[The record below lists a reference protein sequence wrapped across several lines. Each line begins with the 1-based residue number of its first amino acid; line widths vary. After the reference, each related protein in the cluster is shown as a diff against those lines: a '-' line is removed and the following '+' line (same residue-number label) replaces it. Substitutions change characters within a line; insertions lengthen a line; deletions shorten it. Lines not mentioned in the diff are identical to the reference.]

1 MKGKL
6 QLIKA
11 RARAAVQQAQL
22 LIYGD
27 IGDFGDSGV
36 SAKAVAEQLI
46 ALDAPEVLVRIN
58 SYGGRVD
65 EGLAI
70 YGALRDFDGT
80 VTVRIEGVAASI
92 AGIVAMAGTR
102 VEIAQDAMLMI
113 HSAWQFAEGS
123 AEDLR
128 NAADGLE
135 KADRQLAQIYARKS
149 GRSVDEELEA
159 MQAGGDRWF
168 TAEEALAAGYVDAIY
183 DPDDASASARNPIV
197 CDALTHYLPRSGAY
211 AAALRKRLKAAKHPP
226 TGRKPKPLEN
236 RMNWLELAR
245 KLGVEVAD
253 DADDATIRA
262 AIAAHLGLDEDAE
275 ESDIMLT
282 IAERAADAGDGN
294 DGGDGDGASARSRTK
309 LTAAA
314 KATKRKAD
322 AKAKAKARAAAGGG
336 ADPDPDQPNRREQI
350 EELFDIAGE
359 GREQDS
365 GLRTMRAQALIGT
378 EPIADVRNRLLAH
391 LGSGTAI
398 SSTVVVQGGEDKR
411 DKRVRAAGLWLVARA
426 GARLS
431 EEQQRGM
438 NGNVFRGMSL
448 HDLARDC
455 VEEAGIY
462 ARSMNRM
469 DIIKAA
475 LTHSTSDFPNIFEN
489 ALHKMVLTGFEVQ
502 KPSWD
507 RFCKVSSLSDFRPH
521 IRYRMS
527 SVGDLEVR
535 LENGEYKS
543 LTLSDAERESI
554 TGQSRGG
561 ILNITREMIVNDDMS
576 VFSGLAQMLGGAAAR
591 TLDKSV
597 FALFALNGGNG
608 PTMGDGNP
616 LFHADHG
623 NIATT
628 PEAPTVSAVEAMRV
642 QMASQKDPGGNDF
655 IDLRPDRALAPLS
668 LGGQLRLINTSTYDP
683 DANNKLQRPNIA
695 LNLLSDIIDTPRLT
709 GNAWYLLANP
719 NVDPTFEVGFLDG
732 QQTPQLAQEEAF
744 NQAGM
749 KWRLMYEFGTA
760 AVGWRG
766 VIKNAGAGS

>member
-11 RARAAVQQAQL
+11 RARAAVHQAQL

-27 IGDFGDSGV
+27 IGDFGDAGV
-36 SAKAVAEQLI
+36 TAKAVAQQLI
-46 ALDAPEVLVRIN
+46 DLDAPEVLVRIN

-102 VEIAQDAMLMI
+102 VEIAQDALLMI
-113 HSAWQFAEGS
+113 HSAWNFAEGS
-123 AEDLR
+123 ASDLR

-159 MQAGGDRWF
+159 MQTGGDRWF

-275 ESDIMLT
+275 DSDIMLT
-282 IAERAADAGDGN
+282 IAERAADAGSGDDGE
-294 DGGDGDGASARSRTK
+294 GDDSSAHSRARM
-309 LTAAA
+309 TAAA
-314 KATKRKAD
+314 KAAKRKSA
-322 AKAKAKARAAAGGG
+322 AKAKAN
-336 ADPDPDQPNRREQI
+336 ADPTLHPNRREQI
-350 EELFDIAGE
+350 EELFDIAAE
-359 GREQDS
+359 GRDQDS
-365 GLRTMRAQALIGT
+365 ALRTMRAQALIGT
-378 EPIADVRNRLLAH
+378 DTVADVRKRLLAH

-411 DKRVRAAGLWLVARA
+411 DKRVRAAGLWLMARA
-426 GARLS
+426 GATLN

-438 NGNVFRGMSL
+438 NGNKFRGMSF

-455 VEEAGIY
+455 LEEAGIY

-469 DIIKAA
+469 DIIHAA

-489 ALHKMVLTGFEVQ
+489 ALHKMVLTGFEAQ
-502 KPSWD
+502 QPTWD
-507 RFCKVSSLSDFRPH
+507 RFCKVGSLSDFRPH

-527 SVGDLEVR
+527 SFGDLEVR

-554 TGQSRGG
+554 VAKSRGG
-561 ILNITREMIVNDDMS
+561 IINITREMIVNDDMN

-591 TLDKSV
+591 TLDKAV
-597 FALFALNGGNG
+597 CELFGFNGGNG

-623 NIATT
+623 NIAADAA
-628 PEAPTVSAVEAMRV
+628 APTVAAVEAMRV
-642 QMASQKDPGGNDF
+642 QMGSQLDPGGNDYL
-655 IDLRPDRALAPLS
+655 DLRPDRALAPLS
-668 LGGQLRLINTSTYDP
+668 LGGQLRIINTSTYDP
-683 DANNKLQRPNIA
+683 DASNKLQRPNIA
-695 LNLLSDIIDTPRLT
+695 LNMLSDIIDTPRLT

-719 NVDPTFEVGFLDG
+719 SIDPTFEVGFLDG
-732 QQTPQLAQEEAF
+732 QRTPQIAQEESF

-749 KWRLMYEFGTA
+749 KWRVVYEFGVA

-766 VIKNAGAGS
+766 IIKNAGAGS